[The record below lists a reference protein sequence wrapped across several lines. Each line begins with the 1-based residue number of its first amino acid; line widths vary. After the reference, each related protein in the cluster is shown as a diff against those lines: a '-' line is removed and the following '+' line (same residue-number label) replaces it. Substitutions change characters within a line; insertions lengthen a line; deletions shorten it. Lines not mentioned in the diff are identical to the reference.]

1 LFFFESNGSAPSTS
15 GDGDMRSAAITS
27 PIVAQSFCGTLA
39 AFLAVD
45 GPLKTQGRYKA
56 DIAGGS
62 LKLPE
67 SRIVASLLLDGVDDQ
82 QWHDAVVVKNV
93 LQKRSPGTAKRQASL
108 IRSRLTTMDQELWEL
123 VRDGSNETAIHALFA
138 AAIKHSTLLGDF
150 LDRVVREQ
158 FRMFRQ
164 DLPRNL
170 WRDFVERCRDH
181 DPHMPEWQEST
192 TSKLGDS
199 VYRILAEVGFVLDN
213 KKYIL
218 QPVRISGEVLAYLRD
233 HKEDYVLRCIQVAL

>member
-1 LFFFESNGSAPSTS
+1 MPKS
-15 GDGDMRSAAITS
+15 
-27 PIVAQSFCGTLA
+27 
-39 AFLAVD
+39 
-45 GPLKTQGRYKA
+45 RYKA

-67 SRIVASLLLDGVDDQ
+67 SRVVAGLLLDGVTDTE
-82 QWHDAVVVKNV
+82 WKDAIEVANV

-108 IRSRLTTMDQELWEL
+108 MRVRLETMKPELWEL
-123 VRDGSNETAIHALFA
+123 VRDGSKIVATHALFA

-150 LDRVVREQ
+150 LDLMVRDQ

-164 DLPRNL
+164 DLPRKL
-170 WRDFVERCRDH
+170 WPDFIEKCRDR

-192 TSKLGDS
+192 TNKLGDS
-199 VYRILAEVGFVLDN
+199 VYRILAEAGYLLDN

-218 QPVRISGEVLAYLRD
+218 QPVRISGEVMAYLRD
-233 HKEDYVLRCIQVAL
+233 HEEDYVLRCIQVSL